1 MCRNQHIPMRNP
13 CSRPSTVLDSVSI
26 LNPFTMRPTPIKST
40 SRWRSLVSG
49 EPLHISIIP
58 ETLVCSG
65 CQLSQFE
72 RGNARCRRCQ
82 RSLGFS
88 YIEIFLPDPLTPL
101 NSQRQIAA
109 RLEVGRLIRRLR
121 SRRGITQAALASM
134 TGIHRTY
141 LSRAEHG
148 QVLPS
153 VVALMQILRALG
165 VDKMLL
171 RVRSSAS

>member
-1 MCRNQHIPMRNP
+1 MRNP

-171 RVRSSAS
+171 RVRSSSS

>member
-1 MCRNQHIPMRNP
+1 MPTRNP
-13 CSRPSTVLDSVSI
+13 CSRPSIVLDSVSI
-26 LNPFTMRPTPIKST
+26 LNPFTMRATPIKSK

-49 EPLHISIIP
+49 EPLHISTIP

-82 RSLGFS
+82 RSFGFS
-88 YIEIFLPDPLTPL
+88 YIEIFLTDPLTPL

-121 SRRGITQAALASM
+121 SRRRITQAALASM

-171 RVRSSAS
+171 RVRSSSS

>member
-1 MCRNQHIPMRNP
+1 MCRNQHIPARNP
-13 CSRPSTVLDSVSI
+13 RSRPSIVLDSVPNPQSI
-26 LNPFTMRPTPIKST
+26 HDAPNPDKVEI
-40 SRWRSLVSG
+40 SG
-49 EPLHISIIP
+49 EPLHVSTIR
-58 ETLVCSG
+58 ETLVCPG

-82 RSLGFS
+82 RSLGIS
-88 YIEIFLPDPLTPL
+88 YIEIFLTDPPTPL
-101 NSQRQIAA
+101 NSQRLIAA

-121 SRRGITQAALASM
+121 SRRGVTQAALASM

-148 QVLPS
+148 QVMPS
-153 VVALMQILRALG
+153 VVALMQILRALD

-171 RVRSSAS
+171 RVRRSSS

>member
-1 MCRNQHIPMRNP
+1 VCRNQHIPARNP
-13 CSRPSTVLDSVSI
+13 CSRPSIVLDSVSI
-26 LNPFTMRPTPIKST
+26 LNPSTMRPIPIKSKSGVAQ
-40 SRWRSLVSG
+40 SRLRRT
-49 EPLHISIIP
+49 LHISTIP
-58 ETLVCSG
+58 ETLVCPG

-72 RGNARCRRCQ
+72 RGNAKCRRCQ
-82 RSLGFS
+82 QSLGIS
-88 YIEIFLPDPLTPL
+88 YIEIFLTDPLTPL

-121 SRRGITQAALASM
+121 SRRGVTQAALASM

-171 RVRSSAS
+171 RVRSPSS